1 MSPTNYAV
9 PTGNFLDEWLEEN
22 QMTRADLARR
32 LGASRKHV
40 SQLVSGKV
48 PLSYELAEN
57 LELVTGVPA
66 RIWNNYELQ
75 YQSDLAPLRKD
86 SVLKARFSDVMRFPI
101 DYLRRRGHITWVRS
115 CRRGARTLG
124 VLQRRRRR
132 FIAVLCATTAGGLS
146 PVAGIR
152 SR

>member
-1 MSPTNYAV
+1 MSATNCAV
-9 PTGNFLDEWLEEN
+9 PTGIFLDEWLEEN

-75 YQSDLAPLRKD
+75 YQSDQARLRKD
-86 SVLKARFSDVMRFPI
+86 SVLTGRFGDAMKFSSGSRPVSIR
-101 DYLRRRGHITWVRS
+101 LRYGPRYRS
-115 CRRGARTLG
+115 C
-124 VLQRRRRR
+124 
-132 FIAVLCATTAGGLS
+132 AT
-146 PVAGIR
+146 
-152 SR
+152 